1 MKYILSLFLLTV
13 TGCFAFAQTG
23 SPAIITDLYQRASQ
37 FYEEDKL
44 VECLTLLEKA
54 EQLSSTLDAKILY
67 LKIKSLQP
75 LTDQNGQF
83 AAALEKSFS
92 QFFEV
97 AKQQNYPSTKIQE
110 ISNLQQQI
118 ASSKKIEK
126 TRAENAHLEVA
137 TIVDQTMVLIEGGSY
152 KMGSKGHWISENEK
166 PLHKVTLSN
175 FYLSKYEVTQQLW
188 QKIMGN
194 NPSTNKDCS
203 ECPVDLVSWDQTQE
217 FIRKLNEMTG
227 KTYRLPTE
235 AEWEYVRKGGQ
246 KSNGTTY
253 AGSNKIEETSWTQP
267 NSGGR
272 THPVGQKN
280 PNELGIYDMIGNVME
295 WVHDGYADNYYK
307 ISPELNPV
315 NLTNTDKRVIRGFSY
330 SDKVYE
336 KVKLDDFGKLIINLR
351 IGINPSVPQEATGFR
366 LALNQ

>member
-1 MKYILSLFLLTV
+1 MKYILSIYLLTA
-13 TGCFAFAQTG
+13 TCCFTFAQTG
-23 SPAIITDLYQRASQ
+23 NSTLIADLYQRASQ

-44 VECLTLLEKA
+44 TECLTLLEKA
-54 EQLSSTLDAKILY
+54 EQLASAPDAKILY
-67 LKIKSLQP
+67 LKIKTLQP
-75 LTDQNGQF
+75 LAGQNGQF

-97 AKQQNYPSTKIQE
+97 AKQQNYPPAKIQE
-110 ISNLQQQI
+110 ISNLQQTI

-152 KMGSKGHWISENEK
+152 KMGSKGHWPAADEK

-188 QKIMGN
+188 QKVMGD
-194 NPSTNKDCS
+194 NPSTNKDCP
-203 ECPVDLVSWDQTQE
+203 ECPVETVSWNQVQE
-217 FIRKLNEMTG
+217 FIKKLNEMTG

-253 AGSNKIEETSWTQP
+253 GGSNNIEETSWTKP
-267 NSGGR
+267 NSGGT
-272 THPVGQKN
+272 THPVGKKA
-280 PNELGIYDMIGNVME
+280 PNELGIYDIVGNVME
-295 WVHDGYADNYYK
+295 WVQDGYDANYYK
-307 ISPELNPV
+307 NSPELNPV
-315 NLTNTDKRVIRGFSY
+315 NSTDTNERVVRGFSY
-330 SDKVYE
+330 FNKVYE
-336 KVKLDDFGKLIINLR
+336 KVKLDDFGTVIINTRATLA
-351 IGINPSVPQEATGFR
+351 PTKSDATTGFR
-366 LALNQ
+366 LARSE